1 MNKHNTPLQQNG
13 EINPLQ
19 NNCMLHYSARLLI
32 KSEFIFHDASVLNAQ
47 NLTPSVKAM
56 LAVQHIMLLDT

>member
-1 MNKHNTPLQQNG
+1 
-13 EINPLQ
+13 
-19 NNCMLHYSARLLI
+19 MLHYSTRLLI